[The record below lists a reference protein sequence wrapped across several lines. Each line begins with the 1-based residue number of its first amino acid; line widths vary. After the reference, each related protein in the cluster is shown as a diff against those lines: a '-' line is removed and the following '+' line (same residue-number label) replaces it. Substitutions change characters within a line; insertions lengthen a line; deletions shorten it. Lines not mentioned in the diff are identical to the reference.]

1 MTLREEM
8 KSRLVACGMFAAQ
21 ADEVLRLAREDQAL
35 ESVLQRWDDSVGD
48 YPAVLLQTVWV
59 SVMAVALDWIDVT
72 VPKAWYR
79 NMFV

>member
-21 ADEVLRLAREDQAL
+21 ADEVLRLAREDEDLGAMRQC
-35 ESVLQRWDDSVGD
+35 WDDDIGD
-48 YPAVLLQTVWV
+48 YPVVMTQIVWV
-59 SVMAVALDWIDVT
+59 SVKAVALDCLDVT